1 MTTQVA
7 PANFIKTTIYI
18 QENVVDYL
26 AINSKRSKEKR
37 QCFYMRVNEKSSFL
51 VNISSLL
58 TENIDNNRTTTK
70 LEPLSVVCVHLLL
83 VYLVTAFVPS
93 LTACFASSPGR
104 SSRTAVCI
112 SREEIVD
119 FLL

>member
-1 MTTQVA
+1 MFLYA
-7 PANFIKTTIYI
+7 RK
-18 QENVVDYL
+18 L
-26 AINSKRSKEKR
+26 KL
-37 QCFYMRVNEKSSFL
+37 SFL
-51 VNISSLL
+51 VNISPLL

-70 LEPLSVVCVHLLL
+70 LEPGLEPLSVVCVHLLL